1 MESSLESRRLSLPSF
16 RVFSG
21 NLAEWLRLRIFLLGA
36 VGIGGL
42 LVFPLLGTL
51 PGLHGDEAWVGL
63 RAHDILHGA
72 RPMLGMN
79 GYTGPLHQYL
89 VALLFHFFGCNV
101 AALRVVTGI
110 TALFSIVLYYGA
122 IKRCFDPILA
132 ALSTLL
138 LVSLPFFTAY
148 GRIAHEVFALN
159 PVLALAAIWLLLE
172 TGGETLRKRLAFPCL
187 AGICLGLGTWNHL
200 IFASVPLA
208 LFAAALFR
216 HRASLFRGV
225 VFYAVGYG
233 FLVALCPRLLWQF
246 TNPGQAETMTLAE
259 FDFSV
264 FLGAFFQRL
273 WEWPGLLAQVAH
285 GDILF
290 KRCAGQV
297 PFPTP
302 NFIWPLLLAGIGLS
316 ARRAWLNR
324 EKARSVEAATLVF
337 ALALFLSTAFLC
349 PATAVRYFLL
359 PLYLVP
365 LFLAY
370 PFRIFLRPFGSVGES
385 SSGPAA
391 AGQSSPQAPSSSLF
405 PSFPSVQEHRRGR
418 LARLLF
424 SRGSSLLLLGI
435 LLLFQLSRT
444 CLNYFVSQ
452 PPSQA
457 RSATVLFDRQVE
469 TGNHF
474 ARTDRLYQRLVQR
487 GAKRIYAEFFI
498 ALPLQFYNL
507 GSKAFT
513 FVDVIDSTSDLLAV
527 RSARPELTDGTYA
540 IVYAIEPR
548 RMGPAQYPG
557 FAVGYSDADFLL
569 LAPERVPQPARS
581 E

>member
-1 MESSLESRRLSLPSF
+1 MTHPPESMESSLEPRRLSLASF

-21 NLAEWLRLRIFLLGA
+21 NLTEWLRLRIFLLRA

-42 LVFPLLGTL
+42 LLFPFLGTV

-63 RAHDILHGA
+63 RANEILHGA

-89 VALLFHFFGCNV
+89 VALVFHFFGCNV

-159 PVLALAAIWLLLE
+159 PMLALAAIWLLLE
-172 TGGETLRKRLAFPCL
+172 SGGESFRKRLAFPCL
-187 AGICLGLGTWNHL
+187 AGIGLGLGTWNHL

-216 HRASLFRGV
+216 HGASLFRGV

-233 FLVALCPRLLWQF
+233 FLVALCPRILWQL
-246 TNPGQAETMTLAE
+246 TNPGQTERMAVAD
-259 FDFSV
+259 FDFSR

-297 PFPTP
+297 AFPTP
-302 NFIWPLLLAGIGLS
+302 NFLWPLLLAGIGFM

-349 PATAVRYFLL
+349 PATADRYFLL

-365 LFLAY
+365 LFVAY
-370 PFRIFLRPFGSVGES
+370 PFS
-385 SSGPAA
+385 
-391 AGQSSPQAPSSSLF
+391 
-405 PSFPSVQEHRRGR
+405 
-418 LARLLF
+418 LARVLF
-424 SRGSSLLLLGI
+424 SRRASLLVLGVF
-435 LLLFQLSRT
+435 LLFQLSRT

-452 PPSQA
+452 PPSPA
-457 RSATVLFDRQVE
+457 RSATLLFGRQVE

-474 ARTDRLYQRLVQR
+474 ARTDRLCQRLVQR
-487 GAKRIYAEFFI
+487 GAMHIYAEFFI

-507 GSKAFT
+507 ELRTFT
-513 FVDVIDSTSDLLAV
+513 TVDVVDNAGDLLA
-527 RSARPELTDGTYA
+527 ARRARHEFSEGTYA

-557 FAVGYSDADFLL
+557 FAIAERDASFLL
-569 LAPERVPQPARS
+569 LAPERVPQPAHS